1 MNRSES
7 TRGLDD
13 GFLPVKVLLPIP
25 AYKRLYAEA
34 AAARITIGQLIAR
47 TVAVPPPVVRRPIG
61 RPSGYTSEAGE
72 SINAD
77 RRYRVPWSAIAE
89 RLGVSEYTARAWK
102 TKYENEVREQNM
114 RDRAGRESA

>member
-1 MNRSES
+1 VNRSES

-13 GFLPVKVLLPIP
+13 GFLPVKVVLPMQ

-34 AAARITIGQLIAR
+34 SAAGITIGQLIAR
-47 TVAVPPPVVRRPIG
+47 TVAVPPPVIRRPIG

-72 SINAD
+72 SITAD

-102 TKYENEVREQNM
+102 TKYENEVREQNL
-114 RDRAGRESA
+114 RDRAERKAP

>member
-13 GFLPVKVLLPIP
+13 GFLPVKVVLPMQ

-34 AAARITIGQLIAR
+34 SAAGITIGQLIAR
-47 TVAVPPPVVRRPIG
+47 TVVVPPPVVRRPIG

-72 SINAD
+72 GIAAD
-77 RRYRVPWSAIAE
+77 RRYRVPWPAIAE

-102 TKYENEVREQNM
+102 TKYENEVREQNT
-114 RDRAGRESA
+114 RDRAERKAS